1 MNILKLNLGIQQ
13 FHNTGHLIP
22 AVLLLC
28 SLLTF
33 SCAKQEDKNY
43 NPDDNGRVK
52 VRISRASFDDE
63 INFKSGSTL
72 FTDYPLSNRQTVSV
86 DFNADYYLTA
96 TLTPEPSQQADKNPS
111 TKADIIIDLLEN
123 DVKYKIVVF
132 DPNGGY
138 VTEKNY
144 SHQNEDTEGDLLLD
158 EYKEYTFIA
167 YSINSSSTAPPDMTF
182 TNPNVK
188 TLATAR
194 VSVPGNADF
203 MYFKKKLTLVA
214 NTTNYLEVAF
224 KHLFSEITT
233 KIDVS
238 ATGYTLNAFE
248 ATISPH
254 KNSANISLASAAITR
269 PVANVTAP
277 VLFTPNPTNSVTTLI
292 NSPENTNTT
301 LTVSKITV
309 GEITETNLPA
319 ITNLKITPG
328 VRYNLTL
335 KITPN
340 DKYLVHQGIPAAQIG
355 GQIWALH
362 NVGVAIN
369 QDPNQSPITSQL
381 HGNYYQ
387 FGRLSA
393 VAGPTSI
400 TENSNWN
407 ATEAPYTAW
416 NTGTE
421 LAPVKTATDPCP
433 AGFRVPTR
441 MQMAQLVANVT
452 PTNRG
457 SFAESNTHYN
467 AAKVLTSKRNKNI
480 WLVLPAQGLMNTNTA
495 NAPIG
500 IDNRG
505 NTVNY
510 YTSSASSAGVWRLIG
525 SETTFGLT
533 LLTDGD
539 LLQGRTLR
547 CIAE

>member
-1 MNILKLNLGIQQ
+1 MNILKLSLGIQQ

-22 AVLLLC
+22 VVLLLC
-28 SLLTF
+28 SLLAF

-63 INFKSGSTL
+63 INFKSGSTP
-72 FTDYPLSNRQTVSV
+72 FTDAPLTHTQYTSV

-96 TLTPEPSQQADKNPS
+96 TLTPEPSQQADQNPA
-111 TKADIIIDLLEN
+111 TKAGTEIELLKK

-167 YSINSSSTAPPDMTF
+167 YSINSSSTAPPDITF

-188 TLATAR
+188 TLATAT

-238 ATGYTLNAFE
+238 ATGYTLTAFE

-254 KNSANISLASAAITR
+254 KNSANISLADAAITR
-269 PVANVTAP
+269 PVPNVTAP

-309 GEITETNLPA
+309 GAITETNIPP

-328 VRYNLTL
+328 VRYNLTI

-340 DKYLVHQGIPAAQIG
+340 DKYIEHEGQLAALIG
-355 GQIWALH
+355 GQIWMRH
-362 NVGVAIN
+362 NLGADYSEN
-369 QDPNQSPITSQL
+369 PHQDPYIAAL

-387 FGRLSA
+387 WGKKDS
-393 VAGPTSI
+393 VATGTATAP
-400 TENSNWN
+400 N
-407 ATEAPYTAW
+407 ANYAPNYTVADNAW
-416 NTGTE
+416 NSGTQTN
-421 LAPVKTATDPCP
+421 PIKTANDPCP
-433 AGFRVPTR
+433 NGYRVPT
-441 MQMAQLVANVT
+441 QAEYTLLAANT
-452 PTNRG
+452 TLSGIGSISHSATNF
-457 SFAESNTHYN
+457 S
-467 AAKVLTSKRNKNI
+467 AAAVLTSRKASNVKLYIPRQGCFSPYMSFRGYRLWLWKSLAYNRNNAFYITEDNYIEMSNNLKY
-480 WLVLPAQGLMNTNTA
+480 TA
-495 NAPIG
+495 FP
-500 IDNRG
+500 
-505 NTVNY
+505 V
-510 YTSSASSAGVWRLIG
+510 
-525 SETTFGLT
+525 
-533 LLTDGD
+533 
-539 LLQGRTLR
+539 R
-547 CIAE
+547 CIATTSP